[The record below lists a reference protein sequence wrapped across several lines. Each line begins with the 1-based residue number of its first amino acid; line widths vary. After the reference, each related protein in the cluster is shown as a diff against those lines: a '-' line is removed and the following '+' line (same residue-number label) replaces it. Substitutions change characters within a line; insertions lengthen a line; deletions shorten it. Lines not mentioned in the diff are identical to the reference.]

1 MTHVRFVFDTDTVT
15 YQLCGRLAAINR
27 QQNDTARQ
35 LAYQRFQETHGYFC
49 RVPVLAFDTGAA
61 EIYQSLVRQGL
72 RIGAPDLQIAAI
84 TLGQNAILVTS
95 NRRHFDLVPGL
106 SVEDWNTLLPRP
118 YLPPMCSAKKSR
130 VRSRYS
136 RSCAPVSVCGPR
148 G

>member
-1 MTHVRFVFDTDTVT
+1 MAHVRFVFDTDTVT
-15 YQLCGRLAAINR
+15 YQQSRQPAVIRKISQVAAATIATTVITMYEQIRGRLAAINR

-84 TLGQNAILVTS
+84 TLAQNATLVTS

-106 SVEDWNTLLPRP
+106 QIEDWNR
-118 YLPPMCSAKKSR
+118 
-130 VRSRYS
+130 
-136 RSCAPVSVCGPR
+136 
-148 G
+148 